1 MFTGII
7 AALGTVKT
15 LIRQGGSARLEV
27 VVPWNDLTVGESVSV
42 DGACLTVSGLTKAGF
57 AADLSAETLRRTIA
71 GKYRAGTAVNL
82 ERALKLGDRLGGHLV
97 YGHVDGVGRIMR
109 IINRADCR
117 DIEVVIDPGLN
128 KYVAD
133 KASVTVNGISL
144 TVAGRL
150 PAGFSLSIVPH
161 TLKATTISGWRT
173 GDRVNIEMDMV
184 AKHLES
190 LIGKR

>member
-15 LIRQGGSARLEV
+15 LIRQGDSSRLEV
-27 VVPWNDLTVGESVSV
+27 GVPWGDLTMGESVSV
-42 DGACLTVSGLTKAGF
+42 DGACLTVASLAQGGF
-57 AADLSAETLRRTIA
+57 WADVSAESLNKTIIGSYRPGRR
-71 GKYRAGTAVNL
+71 VNL
-82 ERALKLGDRLGGHLV
+82 ERALKLGDRMGGHLV